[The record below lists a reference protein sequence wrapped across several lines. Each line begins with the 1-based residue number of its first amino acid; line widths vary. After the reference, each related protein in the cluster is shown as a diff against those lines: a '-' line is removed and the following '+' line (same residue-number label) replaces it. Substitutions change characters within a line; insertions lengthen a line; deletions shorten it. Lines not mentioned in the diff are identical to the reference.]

1 MCASLFV
8 SAIHAL
14 VGQWVAR
21 IVYPLWACLVVTLYS
36 VLWLEILSDAVE
48 YPLESNS
55 N

>member
-1 MCASLFV
+1 MCASLCV

-21 IVYPLWACLVVTLYS
+21 IVYPLWACLVATLYP
-36 VLWLEILSDAVE
+36 VLWLEIPSDAVE
-48 YPLESNS
+48 CPLEGNS